1 MAAVQDDEFKKV
13 DEVFNRIVS
22 RKLDT
27 ATSSRWTTVFILL
40 VVMVLVV
47 SATVYYLYRQRKEGS
62 ETCYCSCCRSWSQS
76 MREQND

>member
-27 ATSSRWTTVFILL
+27 TTSSRWTTVFVLL

-47 SATVYYLYRQRKEGS
+47 SATVYYLYRQRKGKKGDKLVIGPVAEPVPKV
-62 ETCYCSCCRSWSQS
+62 
-76 MREQND
+76 

>member
-47 SATVYYLYRQRKEGS
+47 SATVYYLYRQRKGKKEARPAIAPVVEAGPKV
-62 ETCYCSCCRSWSQS
+62 
-76 MREQND
+76 